1 MVIFE
6 WLDDMVLHVSGIPV
20 HARQSVQM
28 RTTWDV
34 YVLQGTVQWCKCS
47 ADFFISV
54 RSILVSESLEI
65 VVVFLF
71 FVFVVLLLFF
81 PPFFH
86 KKISLRHKL
95 AKSAFK
101 TKYM

>member
-6 WLDDMVLHVSGIPV
+6 WLDDMVSGIPV

-86 KKISLRHKL
+86 KKYLRYKL